1 MAATRTF
8 ADWLKDN
15 PPPDLQALIAVY
27 GEYDKITTEAWV
39 MFERDREQWQMAYRY
54 RHEERS

>member
-15 PPPDLQALIAVY
+15 PLPDLQALIAVY
-27 GEYDKITTEAWV
+27 GEYDKITAEAWV
-39 MFERDREQWQMAYRY
+39 NFERDRERWQMAYRY
-54 RHEERS
+54 RHEERL